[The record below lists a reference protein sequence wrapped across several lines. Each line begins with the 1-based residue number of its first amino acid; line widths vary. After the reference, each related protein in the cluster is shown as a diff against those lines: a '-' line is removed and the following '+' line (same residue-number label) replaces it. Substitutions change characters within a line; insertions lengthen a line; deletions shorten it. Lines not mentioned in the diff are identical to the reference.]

1 MVNQQAFLFVD
12 ATQAKTSRQGRRNA
26 RSFVMRNARRKDP
39 WSTSKNAAK
48 QRKTGS
54 PESTSP
60 KSTGTSDST
69 LTPNTATP
77 SPPIYSNRPDYFHS
91 RALINFTSTKGE
103 ICPDCQIFLCRPGQR
118 LCPRCLPLKP
128 AAPTEDPNNQLFDP
142 FRTSSVEVTRS
153 VSELLRHCKC
163 RSLHIYSKPFPRF
176 PSLWHGNPVRLHVH
190 RRNVIALNTR
200 RADAC
205 ASGVWGCM
213 ARQIVALALIT
224 DQHHSFH

>member
-1 MVNQQAFLFVD
+1 LEGRREATKEGQRFQPTMPDQQDFLFVD

-60 KSTGTSDST
+60 KSTGTTSDST

-77 SPPIYSNRPDYFHS
+77 SPPILPNRSDYFS
-91 RALINFTSTKGE
+91 SQALNNYTPTKGE
-103 ICPDCQIFLCRPGQR
+103 VCSDCQIFLCRPGQR
-118 LCPRCLPLKP
+118 LCPKCLLLKP
-128 AAPTEDPNNQLFDP
+128 AAPAEDPNNQLFDP

-153 VSELLRHCKC
+153 VSELLKHCKC
-163 RSLHIYSKPFPRF
+163 WSLHIPP
-176 PSLWHGNPVRLHVH
+176 
-190 RRNVIALNTR
+190 
-200 RADAC
+200 
-205 ASGVWGCM
+205 
-213 ARQIVALALIT
+213 
-224 DQHHSFH
+224 